1 MLQIQSKRF
10 YLDVKQNRRGRFIK
24 VAEIGAD
31 GRRSQI
37 FLAMSTAAEFRDH
50 LSSFSD
56 YYSSLGP
63 PNPENVPEDGKLKS
77 EMMLKDNR
85 RYYLDLKENSRGR
98 FLRVSQT
105 LSRGGPRSQDN
116 RRYYLD
122 LKENSRG
129 RFLRV
134 SQTLSRGG
142 PRSQVALYIRQ
153 PALLP
158 VSEGELARSLPARI
172 ADAVARGAAL
182 AGRADNRR
190 YYLDLKENSRGRFLR
205 VSQTLSRGGPRSQVA
220 LPAQGMIEFRDALTD
235 LLDDFGAD
243 DAQYKGEL
251 PEGRHLRVD
260 NKNFYFD
267 IGQNNRGI
275 YMKVS
280 EVKSNFRTAITVPEK
295 CWGRFRDILNEYC
308 EKMTH
313 SREARLIGFDS
324 RAAFLADSDTQLH
337 TDRRLSVCHTA
348 HEHGGN
354 RGAAP
359 ARPAHVD

>member
-1 MLQIQSKRF
+1 MSDIGSGDEGISSQKYHGQGMDAGGNNFDSGQQPQEQELATKMLQIQSKRF

-56 YYSSLGP
+56 FYSSLGP
-63 PNPENVPEDGKLKS
+63 PNPENVPDDGKLKS

-105 LSRGGPRSQDN
+105 I
-116 RRYYLD
+116 
-122 LKENSRG
+122 
-129 RFLRV
+129 
-134 SQTLSRGG
+134 T
-142 PRSQVALYIRQ
+142 
-153 PALLP
+153 
-158 VSEGELARSLPARI
+158 
-172 ADAVARGAAL
+172 
-182 AGRADNRR
+182 
-190 YYLDLKENSRGRFLR
+190 
-205 VSQTLSRGGPRSQVA
+205 RGGPRSQVA

-235 LLDDFGAD
+235 LLDDFGTD
-243 DAQYKGEL
+243 DGGFKGEL

-295 CWGRFRDILNEYC
+295 CWTRFRDILADYC
-308 EKMTH
+308 EKMNRAH
-313 SREARLIGFDS
+313 AEPDLHQGGIG
-324 RAAFLADSDTQLH
+324 
-337 TDRRLSVCHTA
+337 
-348 HEHGGN
+348 
-354 RGAAP
+354 AP
-359 ARPAHVD
+359 AAQPARDVVRFPSLSDLI